1 MFDIQLEK
9 IVRTTHEINGKDK
22 NRDFGVIME
31 ETMRNLDG
39 SLYDL
44 GKDVT
49 KESFEIMLLRMNVQT
64 FVYEMQD
71 NKFLLYLIDRQKR
84 EIIKILNQQV
94 IDFFKNK
101 VYMVSINYTY
111 INMFLEFGEFKLRE
125 WS

>member
-1 MFDIQLEK
+1 MFEIQLEK
-9 IVRTTHEINGKDK
+9 IVRTLHEINGKDK

-39 SLYDL
+39 SLYDW
-44 GKDVT
+44 GTDVT
-49 KESFEIMLLRMNVQT
+49 KESFETMLLRMNAQT

-71 NKFLLYLIDRQKR
+71 DKFLLYLIDRRER

-94 IDFFKNK
+94 INFFKNN
-101 VYMVSINYTY
+101 VCMALINYTY
-111 INMFLEFGEFKLRE
+111 INKFLEFGEFKLRE

>member
-1 MFDIQLEK
+1 MFEIQLEK
-9 IVRTTHEINGKDK
+9 IVRTLHEINGKDK
-22 NRDFGVIME
+22 NSVIME

-39 SLYDL
+39 SLYDW
-44 GKDVT
+44 GTGVT

-71 NKFLLYLIDRQKR
+71 DEILLYLIDRQER

-94 IDFFKNK
+94 INFFKNN
-101 VYMVSINYTY
+101 VRMALINYTY
-111 INMFLEFGEFKLRE
+111 INKFLEFGEFKLRE

>member
-1 MFDIQLEK
+1 MFDMQLEK

-39 SLYDL
+39 SLYDW

-64 FVYEMQD
+64 FVCEMKD
-71 NKFLLYLIDRQKR
+71 NDFVVYLIDRQRR
-84 EIIKILNQQV
+84 EITKLSNRQIIE
-94 IDFFKNK
+94 FFYHK
-101 VYMVSINYTY
+101 VCMANINCTY
-111 INMFLEFGEFKLRE
+111 INMFLELGGFKLKE
-125 WS
+125 WY

>member
-1 MFDIQLEK
+1 M
-9 IVRTTHEINGKDK
+9 RTLHEINGKDK
-22 NRDFGVIME
+22 NSVIME

-39 SLYDL
+39 SLYDW
-44 GKDVT
+44 GTGVT

-71 NKFLLYLIDRQKR
+71 DEILLYLIDRQER

-94 IDFFKNK
+94 INFFKNN
-101 VYMVSINYTY
+101 VRMALINYTY
-111 INMFLEFGEFKLRE
+111 INKFLEFGEFKLRE